1 MGLHDFHLPLTAL
14 DQINQPPLWFLQ
26 VQDAMTVTFTL
37 SWTTAYILYVRQ
49 AFKDKSYGV
58 PLLTLWLNTAWE
70 IMFGIVCAGSTGLI
84 FVAGPWVLLEI
95 ALIYATIK
103 YGSIEWRHSPL
114 VANNLW
120 WMIPAAQPV
129 ACGFYYA
136 LMQSF
141 NKEKPQD
148 SIIMSAL
155 ANQVFTSIGAVLHL
169 ISKGNTK
176 GHSVGI
182 WFWRTNGT
190 FWTVMCHYWQM
201 THYPQDHYFNFS
213 PIVQYGMWIFEACDF
228 IIYPIV
234 YYYVS
239 QRERDAEKPAAGQ
252 KPKMR

>member
-1 MGLHDFHLPLTAL
+1 
-14 DQINQPPLWFLQ
+14 
-26 VQDAMTVTFTL
+26 
-37 SWTTAYILYVRQ
+37 
-49 AFKDKSYGV
+49 
-58 PLLTLWLNTAWE
+58 
-70 IMFGIVCAGSTGLI
+70 MFGIVCAGSTGLI

-182 WFWRTNGT
+182 WYVWHFRQQTWVLRPLSLLCLSFFLTCYIDRFWRTNGT

-228 IIYPIV
+228 VIYPIV

-239 QRERDAEKPAAGQ
+239 QREREAEKQAAGQ
-252 KPKMR
+252 KPKRLR